1 MFNVTHNW
9 PTPTTA
15 TATATA
21 SANNKSNNC
30 GTNNSNNAAR
40 KATTQTVAHNEFLS
54 NCKIKICN
62 QYSAQMCA
70 RCLSVSLYLCV
81 CVCVCVVL
89 CCWRCQC
96 CRCRCCCCCS
106 CWVYHAGAVVKGH
119 YQLIA
124 KCTMY
129 DVQMMYIRLYHTLE

>member
-21 SANNKSNNC
+21 SASANNKSNNC

-40 KATTQTVAHNEFLS
+40 TPTTTQTVAHNEFLS

-70 RCLSVSLYLCV
+70 RCLSVSFTMCV
-81 CVCVCVVL
+81 CKCMCVRCAVGGVSAAVAVV
-89 CCWRCQC
+89 
-96 CRCRCCCCCS
+96 
-106 CWVYHAGAVVKGH
+106 AGAVKGH
-119 YQLIA
+119 YQLIT

-129 DVQMMYIRLYHTLE
+129 DVQMMYVRLYHMLE